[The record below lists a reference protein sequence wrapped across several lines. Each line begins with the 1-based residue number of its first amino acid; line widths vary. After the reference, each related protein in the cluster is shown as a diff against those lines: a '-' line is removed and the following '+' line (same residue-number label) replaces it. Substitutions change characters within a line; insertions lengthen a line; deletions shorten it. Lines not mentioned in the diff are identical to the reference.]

1 MQRSVKF
8 AERMRVIPYD
18 NKFLYHPKGGRS
30 KFMKRKLA
38 AIFASAVSAIS
49 GSAFFAMNAFAEEA
63 AGAAA
68 SDAPANAGGGLMTFV
83 LPLVL
88 MFVLLYFMAIRPQK
102 KRDQEAQQM
111 QNSLQVGDEIVT
123 RDGIVGMIFRI
134 GDDTVVIETGG
145 ERHKLRIKKW
155 AIAENVTAAEK
166 AKAAQ
171 AQAKA
176 KKGLASAAVTDDGGE
191 SEKKKSKKSKNSEEA
206 ESSEE

>member
-1 MQRSVKF
+1 
-8 AERMRVIPYD
+8 
-18 NKFLYHPKGGRS
+18 
-30 KFMKRKLA
+30 MKRKLA

-176 KKGLASAAVTDDGGE
+176 KKGLASAAVTDDGGD